1 MKEAQFALDLNNPL
15 DLYNC
20 LVPEI
25 AAFRPLKLE
34 RMMEENRKVNYLAQ
48 LQLERQKTQNVS
60 TCA

>member
-25 AAFRPLKLE
+25 AEFRPLKLE

-60 TCA
+60 T